1 MPDISLLGPL
11 ARALNTSI
19 DVLLS
24 FHQELSEIEVANIEQ
39 ELIKVFLHEGYTAGE
54 AKCQKYLNEYPNS
67 IHLKVVVVSLSEMY
81 VIMSEDNSEGNIK
94 LSINENKNVEITNK
108 Y

>member
-1 MPDISLLGPL
+1 MPDISLLGLL

-39 ELIKVFLHEGYTAGE
+39 ESIKI
-54 AKCQKYLNEYPNS
+54 N
-67 IHLKVVVVSLSEMY
+67 IRLKNRIIQYEFA
-81 VIMSEDNSEGNIK
+81 IF
-94 LSINENKNVEITNK
+94 
-108 Y
+108 

>member
-1 MPDISLLGPL
+1 MFCKWENGNSMPDISLLGLL

-39 ELIKVFLHEGYTAGE
+39 ELIKINIRL
-54 AKCQKYLNEYPNS
+54 KNRIIKYEFA
-67 IHLKVVVVSLSEMY
+67 IF
-81 VIMSEDNSEGNIK
+81 
-94 LSINENKNVEITNK
+94 
-108 Y
+108 

>member
-1 MPDISLLGPL
+1 MPDISLLGLL

-39 ELIKVFLHEGYTAGE
+39 ELIKI
-54 AKCQKYLNEYPNS
+54 N
-67 IHLKVVVVSLSEMY
+67 IRLKNRIIQYEFA
-81 VIMSEDNSEGNIK
+81 IF
-94 LSINENKNVEITNK
+94 
-108 Y
+108 

>member
-1 MPDISLLGPL
+1 MPDISLLGLL

-39 ELIKVFLHEGYTAGE
+39 ELIKINIRL
-54 AKCQKYLNEYPNS
+54 KNRIIKYEFA
-67 IHLKVVVVSLSEMY
+67 IF
-81 VIMSEDNSEGNIK
+81 
-94 LSINENKNVEITNK
+94 
-108 Y
+108 